1 MARLTTQKMKD
12 AMALV
17 ESGTNVHRAA
27 ITAGI
32 KPASLYAK
40 LAKIRRKEAAKEPQQ
55 QQPQQQ

>member
-12 AMALV
+12 ALALV

-27 ITAGI
+27 ITAGV

-40 LAKIRRKEAAKEPQQ
+40 IAQIRRKEEAKA
-55 QQPQQQ
+55 QPQPQ